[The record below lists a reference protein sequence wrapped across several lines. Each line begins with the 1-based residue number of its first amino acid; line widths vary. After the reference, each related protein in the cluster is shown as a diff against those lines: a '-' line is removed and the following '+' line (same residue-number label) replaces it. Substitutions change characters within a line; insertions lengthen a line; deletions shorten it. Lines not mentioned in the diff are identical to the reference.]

1 MPATRTAH
9 QTKIEYDTAE
19 AAFSDLLVGEKD
31 AAFFT
36 PKFRKEATLCISHPA
51 ATAPLKALCKASPA
65 STTTTAATPGRRR
78 IEATA
83 VSTVP
88 TGNTGFAFMQSVPTS
103 QASLTPLTRFYS
115 K

>member
-1 MPATRTAH
+1 
-9 QTKIEYDTAE
+9 KFEYDTAE
-19 AAFSDLLVGEKD
+19 AAFSDPLVGEKD

-36 PKFRKEATLCISHPA
+36 PKFRKEATPCISHPA

-65 STTTTAATPGRRR
+65 STTTTAATPERRR
-78 IEATA
+78 IAATA

-88 TGNTGFAFMQSVPTS
+88 TGNTSFAYMQSVHTS
-103 QASLTPLTRFYS
+103 RASSPPLTRFYS

>member
-1 MPATRTAH
+1 MYFTSGGDR
-9 QTKIEYDTAE
+9 
-19 AAFSDLLVGEKD
+19 AFESLMQGKPGFD
-31 AAFFT
+31 
-36 PKFRKEATLCISHPA
+36 H
-51 ATAPLKALCKASPA
+51 
-65 STTTTAATPGRRR
+65 TTTAATPGRRR